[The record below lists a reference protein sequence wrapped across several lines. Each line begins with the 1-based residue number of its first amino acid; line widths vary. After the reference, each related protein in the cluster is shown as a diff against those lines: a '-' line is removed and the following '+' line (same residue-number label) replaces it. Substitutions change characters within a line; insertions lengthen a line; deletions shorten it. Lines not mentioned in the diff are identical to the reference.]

1 MGGPASPAALG
12 DPHPPAPRVRCWA
25 RGRVGGWAQGAPE
38 NRRVWRGAVSPLG
51 TWPPM
56 LPHLKHLHS
65 PGQRGGLGGPQGE
78 EEIQRG
84 LPGPSPQGLAR
95 LRGGGGGGL
104 RLLSLVAGILDE
116 ALPPPDEAWGL
127 WGQMRQLPLP
137 SAGPTEPGTQLQRRA
152 CRGRSGGGRQ
162 GGRWEPQ
169 LGVVCALR
177 PHLTGLGDEG

>member
-1 MGGPASPAALG
+1 M
-12 DPHPPAPRVRCWA
+12 
-25 RGRVGGWAQGAPE
+25 
-38 NRRVWRGAVSPLG
+38 SPLR

-65 PGQRGGLGGPQGE
+65 PGQRGGLAGPQGE
-78 EEIQRG
+78 EEIQCG

-95 LRGGGGGGL
+95 LRGCGL

-137 SAGPTEPGTQLQRRA
+137 SAGPTEPGTQLRRRA
-152 CRGRSGGGRQ
+152 CRGPQWGRETGRALGAPPEGGLC
-162 GGRWEPQ
+162 PQ
-169 LGVVCALR
+169 ATSNRVR
-177 PHLTGLGDEG
+177 